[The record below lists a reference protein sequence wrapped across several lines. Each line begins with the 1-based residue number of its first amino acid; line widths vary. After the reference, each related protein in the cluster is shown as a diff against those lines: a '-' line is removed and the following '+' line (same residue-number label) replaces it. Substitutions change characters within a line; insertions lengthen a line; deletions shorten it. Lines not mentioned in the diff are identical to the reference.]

1 MSRTILGYADR
12 FSVAPG
18 EKIAFKASCQGHAH
32 YHLEIVRLISAD
44 LNPEGPGFREEVV
57 PSGIAGNYPGR
68 RQEIAAGSYAVVPD
82 CPALH
87 GLTGFSLAAMI
98 WPTMPARGSQILI
111 DRRSRSGGFA
121 LALDAGGSLALILE
135 DGAGGHAEI
144 STGRPLLAREWYFV
158 GAAFDPERRRV
169 LLIQEPRKAYAR
181 DESPAQREV
190 IAEVAPGEAA
200 GPLTFAAR
208 LDPASAAPKAA
219 AHFNGKI
226 DSPRLY
232 RRALP
237 AALLRLTIDQPAAP
251 AYGADLVGAWD
262 FALDMSSDRIRDRSP
277 NRLDGRLVNLPTRAM
292 KGWNWDATELDWRR
306 APGQYG
312 AIHFHDD
319 DLYDAGWQTDVVFEV
334 PGHLRS
340 GLYAARLQDGDE
352 VERIPFFVLP
362 PRGKATADTLFL
374 IPTASYMAYANER
387 LGYDS
392 DLAEVASAHVPA
404 MGREDL
410 FLATHREYGYS
421 FYETHSDGSGVS
433 VSSRLRPILNMRP
446 GHTSSWIGPAGA
458 APWQYSADLHIS
470 AWLEA
475 EGHRFDVATDE
486 ELHAE
491 GLALLQRYRVVITGT
506 HPEYYSTEM
515 SHAVQAYLDRGGRLM
530 YLGANGFYWRIA
542 FHPELP
548 GVIELRRVEDGVRD
562 WSGEPG
568 EYFMSFTGEYGGL
581 WRRNGRPPQALTGV
595 GFVAQGFDVSSYYV
609 RKPDSFDPRAA
620 FIFEGIGPEEKIGDF
635 GLVGGGAAGLELDI
649 VDRSLGSPPHTLV
662 LAASEGHGQAY
673 ILVPEEVTSTFPNI
687 DGPQNPRV
695 RAELA
700 FFETPNGG
708 GVFCTGSIAWAGSL
722 WHRGYDNNVSRIT
735 GNVLRRFK
743 DPKPL

>member
-1 MSRTILGYADR
+1 
-12 FSVAPG
+12 
-18 EKIAFKASCQGHAH
+18 
-32 YHLEIVRLISAD
+32 
-44 LNPEGPGFREEVV
+44 
-57 PSGIAGNYPGR
+57 
-68 RQEIAAGSYAVVPD
+68 
-82 CPALH
+82 
-87 GLTGFSLAAMI
+87 
-98 WPTMPARGSQILI
+98 MP
-111 DRRSRSGGFA
+111 RSRP
-121 LALDAGGSLALILE
+121 AG
-135 DGAGGHAEI
+135 
-144 STGRPLLAREWYFV
+144 PLLAREWYFV
-158 GAAFDPERRRV
+158 AAAFDPERRRV
-169 LLIQEPRKAYAR
+169 LLIQEPQKAYAR

-200 GPLTFAAR
+200 APLTFAAR
-208 LDPASAAPKAA
+208 LDPASAGAKAS

-292 KGWNWDATELDWRR
+292 KGWNWDASELDWRR

-392 DLAEVASAHVPA
+392 DLAEVASGHVPA

-458 APWQYSADLHIS
+458 GSLAIQRRSPYQRLARGGGPSLRCGDRRGAACGGAGAAAALPGGD
-470 AWLEA
+470 
-475 EGHRFDVATDE
+475 HRDPSRI
-486 ELHAE
+486 L
-491 GLALLQRYRVVITGT
+491 
-506 HPEYYSTEM
+506 
-515 SHAVQAYLDRGGRLM
+515 LDRDVGR
-530 YLGANGFYWRIA
+530 GAGLSRS
-542 FHPELP
+542 
-548 GVIELRRVEDGVRD
+548 RR
-562 WSGEPG
+562 P
-568 EYFMSFTGEYGGL
+568 
-581 WRRNGRPPQALTGV
+581 A
-595 GFVAQGFDVSSYYV
+595 DVSRRQRLLLAHRLPS
-609 RKPDSFDPRAA
+609 RASRRHRAA
-620 FIFEGIGPEEKIGDF
+620 ARRGRGAR
-635 GLVGGGAAGLELDI
+635 LVRASPANISCPSPANMAGSGGATA
-649 VDRSLGSPPHTLV
+649 VR
-662 LAASEGHGQAY
+662 
-673 ILVPEEVTSTFPNI
+673 
-687 DGPQNPRV
+687 PR
-695 RAELA
+695 R
-700 FFETPNGG
+700 
-708 GVFCTGSIAWAGSL
+708 
-722 WHRGYDNNVSRIT
+722 
-735 GNVLRRFK
+735 
-743 DPKPL
+743 